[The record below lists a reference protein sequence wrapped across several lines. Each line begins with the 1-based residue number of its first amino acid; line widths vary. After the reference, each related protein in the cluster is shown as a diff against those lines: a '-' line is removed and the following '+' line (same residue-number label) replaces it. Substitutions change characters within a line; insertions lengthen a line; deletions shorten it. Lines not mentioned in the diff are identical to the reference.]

1 MLAAVTNT
9 LAAVT
14 LRSSRSLLIPTDNA
28 GKFLMYPRFVQV
40 FLEKQLEGMSNH
52 KRIYVTPSHTKKIFE
67 NMKRVGK
74 ELFGRDTSL
83 FPIMMKQKP
92 RKPKRKDT
100 QVPQP
105 GGPTTNV
112 ADEAV
117 NEEMD
122 DSLVRAATTASSLE
136 AEQDSGNIYK
146 TQSKETP
153 NKPSSLGT
161 SSGGG
166 PRGNTPRSDEDRLKL
181 NELIEFCTKLQQR
194 VLDLENTKT
203 AQAQE
208 ITSLKLRVKKLEK
221 KGGSRT
227 RKLKT
232 DLYMLEGNVVAALT
246 KMSLHFLI
254 GSLIVLLLY
263 EDHQAEHYLLG
274 LKRLLDDL
282 RVTAVKLRN
291 SRSIEVGSTSGIRAC
306 CFEKLYY
313 EDIDQD
319 LVHMVDALNV
329 PMLKPGVETIIASST
344 AEEKAQRRLEL
355 KARSTLLMGIPN
367 EHQLK
372 YNFIKDAKSL
382 LQAIKNRFEGN
393 ATTKKTQRNLLKQ
406 QYENFTASSS
416 DKFLRSLSPEWNT
429 HTIVWRNKPEIDTIS
444 LDDLYNNLTNG
455 AVNTA
460 HVIKRSYN
468 LDNED
473 FAQFIPVILKRMT
486 YRVADG
492 YDNNEGNF
500 MPLKPDLSFSGLE
513 EFVNEPIVSE
523 PIVKKP
529 VVETSKAKAS
539 ADKPN
544 AVRKNNGAPII
555 EDWVFNSEE
564 EDVP

>member
-1 MLAAVTNT
+1 
-9 LAAVT
+9 
-14 LRSSRSLLIPTDNA
+14 
-28 GKFLMYPRFVQV
+28 
-40 FLEKQLEGMSNH
+40 
-52 KRIYVTPSHTKKIFE
+52 
-67 NMKRVGK
+67 MKRVGK

-83 FPIMMKQKP
+83 FPIMTVQAQQEQGEGLTMLTDLPTITQHILTIKHINLKETKP
-92 RKPKRKDT
+92 Y
-100 QVPQP
+100 
-105 GGPTTNV
+105 G
-112 ADEAV
+112 
-117 NEEMD
+117 
-122 DSLVRAATTASSLE
+122 
-136 AEQDSGNIYK
+136 
-146 TQSKETP
+146 SKE
-153 NKPSSLGT
+153 KGY
-161 SSGGG
+161 SGV
-166 PRGNTPRSDEDRLKL
+166 NTPRSDEDRLKL
-181 NELIEFCTKLQQR
+181 KKLMEFCTKLKQR

-203 AQAQE
+203 AQAHE

-221 KGGSRT
+221 KAGSRT
-227 RKLKT
+227 HKLKT

-329 PMLKPGVETIIASST
+329 PMLKPGVETIIAPST

-355 KARSTLLMGIPN
+355 KARSTLLMGITN

-372 YNFIKDAKSL
+372 YNSIKDAKSL
-382 LQAIKNRFEGN
+382 LQAIKKRFEGN
-393 ATTKKTQRNLLKQ
+393 AATKMTQRNLLKQ
-406 QYENFTASSS
+406 QYENFTASSLE
-416 DKFLRSLSPEWNT
+416 FLRSLSPEWNT
-429 HTIVWRNKPEIDTIS
+429 HTIMWRNKPKIDTIC

-492 YDNNEGNF
+492 YDNNEG
-500 MPLKPDLSFSGLE
+500 KDILE
-513 EFVNEPIVSE
+513 EH
-523 PIVKKP
+523 
-529 VVETSKAKAS
+529 
-539 ADKPN
+539 
-544 AVRKNNGAPII
+544 G
-555 EDWVFNSEE
+555 
-564 EDVP
+564 

>member
-1 MLAAVTNT
+1 MEA
-9 LAAVT
+9 
-14 LRSSRSLLIPTDNA
+14 
-28 GKFLMYPRFVQV
+28 
-40 FLEKQLEGMSNH
+40 
-52 KRIYVTPSHTKKIFE
+52 
-67 NMKRVGK
+67 
-74 ELFGRDTSL
+74 
-83 FPIMMKQKP
+83 
-92 RKPKRKDT
+92 KRKVT
-100 QVPQP
+100 Q
-105 GGPTTNV
+105 G
-112 ADEAV
+112 
-117 NEEMD
+117 

-166 PRGNTPRSDEDRLKL
+166 PR
-181 NELIEFCTKLQQR
+181 C
-194 VLDLENTKT
+194 
-203 AQAQE
+203 QE
-208 ITSLKLRVKKLEK
+208 TMGDTIA
-221 KGGSRT
+221 RT
-227 RKLKT
+227 RR
-232 DLYMLEGNVVAALT
+232 VAILMMKVWVEEDASTIGGKSDIRCCFSKNTCTNLGYIKNLPAL
-246 KMSLHFLI
+246 SVGI
-254 GSLIVLLLY
+254 
-263 EDHQAEHYLLG
+263 
-274 LKRLLDDL
+274 KRLLDDL
-282 RVTAVKLRN
+282 RVTAIKVFVTAAKHK
-291 SRSIEVGSTSGIRAC
+291 SIEVGSTSGIRAC

-319 LVHMVDALNV
+319 LVHMVDASNV
-329 PMLKPGVETIIASST
+329 PMLKPGVETIIAPST

-500 MPLKPDLSFSGLE
+500 MPLKPNLSFSGLE
-513 EFVNEPIVSE
+513 EFINEPIVSE
-523 PIVKKP
+523 LTVKKP